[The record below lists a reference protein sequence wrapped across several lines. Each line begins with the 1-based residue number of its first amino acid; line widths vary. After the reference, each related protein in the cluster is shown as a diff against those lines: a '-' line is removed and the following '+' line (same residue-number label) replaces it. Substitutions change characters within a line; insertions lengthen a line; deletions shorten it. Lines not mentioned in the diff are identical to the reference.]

1 MDLKSRL
8 NSIIKKDKT
17 KNPQYIIDLIKSDI
31 YYLLNNYFEID
42 FEDINV
48 NISLVEEKY
57 KIEILGFGERLKI
70 MKVLPE

>member
-1 MDLKSRL
+1 MDLKTRL

-17 KNPQYIIDLIKSDI
+17 KNPQYVIDLIKSEV

-48 NISLVEEKY
+48 NISLIEEKY
-57 KIEILGFGERLKI
+57 KIDIFGVGERMKL

>member
-1 MDLKSRL
+1 MDLKTRL

-17 KNPQYIIDLIKSDI
+17 KNPQYVIDLIKSDV

-48 NISLVEEKY
+48 NISLIEEKY
-57 KIEILGFGERLKI
+57 KIDIFGVGERMKL